1 MALDNDE
8 VARLDE
14 IIAAVQ
20 ECKLF
25 GWNKTFFDDV
35 CKQYD
40 EKGADLYLS
49 KKQWENL
56 ERLYANA

>member
-1 MALDNDE
+1 MALDFDE

-20 ECKLF
+20 ETKLF
-25 GWNKTFFDDV
+25 GWNKTFFDDI
-35 CKQYD
+35 CAQYD
-40 EKGADLYLS
+40 EKGADIWLS